1 MSTPIR
7 RQYLQAKQQHPGCL
21 LLFRLGDFYE
31 TFDEDARTISRELG
45 LTLTGRE
52 LGKGQRYPMA
62 GIPYHALDGYLAK
75 LIRRGFRVAI
85 CEQMS
90 DPATSK
96 GLVDREVVRVVTPGT
111 VLEPNLLEQK
121 ANNYL
126 VALAPA
132 GDRWGL
138 AYIDLSTSEF
148 ATAEL
153 SPQDAAL
160 ELERL
165 RPAEVLLPEGASPPG
180 ATGGAPV
187 TKRDARTFDEEECRA
202 LLLRHLGAT
211 SLEAYGCEGM
221 AGAVRAAGAI
231 LAYVAETQKAALPNL
246 NRLSTVSPQ
255 SYMALDSQTRRNLE
269 LFQGGRNGGTEH
281 SLYAVL
287 DLTRTP
293 MGGRLMRRWLGQP
306 LRELAPL
313 LKRQEAVAWLHAH
326 AIQRT
331 RVLEMLHTVGDI
343 ERLAV
348 RVRAGAASPRDMAAL
363 RRSLETAPP
372 VRQALESAPAWLVER
387 LDACPDAVELI
398 AYAIVEDPPALL
410 SDGGVIRQEFSPELD
425 QVRSASRNARD
436 YIASLEKTERE
447 HTGIKSLKVGY
458 NRVFGYYIEVTTPH
472 LALVPATYIR
482 KQTLSGAER
491 YYTPELKEYESL
503 VLNAQERIAE
513 MEAALF
519 RQVCAQV
526 AAMADRILDTA
537 DALAHADALSALAE
551 AAARYNYVRPT
562 LTDGDTLD
570 IKAGRH
576 PIVERFLSGGEF
588 VPNDTLLSCKDAQVV
603 VLTGPNMAGK
613 STFLRQAALIVLMAQ
628 MGGFVPAQA
637 ATVGL
642 VDRIFTRVGLQDDLA
657 TGQSTFMVEMIET
670 AHILHNATSR
680 SLLILDE
687 IGRGTSTYDGMAI
700 ARAVIEYIHN
710 HPRLGARTLFA
721 THYHELVEMARYLPR
736 VRNYNVAVAE
746 EGGDVVFLH
755 RIAPGGADKSYGIH
769 VAQLAGLPRPVVHR
783 AREVLAELES
793 ADGRA
798 QSDWR
803 RGRSAPRADPSTEGE
818 QMPLFGKTPPWLEEL
833 LALDV
838 NGLTPLEALTR
849 LYELQRKAKGEGG
862 QAAH

>member
-62 GIPYHALDGYLAK
+62 GIPYHALDGYLSK

-132 GDRWGL
+132 GEGWGL

-148 ATAEL
+148 GTAEL

-187 TKRDARTFDEEECRA
+187 TKRDARSFDEEECRA

-221 AGAVRAAGAI
+221 PGAVRAAGAI

-255 SYMALDSQTRRNLE
+255 SYMAIDSQTRRNLE

-281 SLYAVL
+281 SLYTVL

-363 RRSLETAPP
+363 RRGLETAPTL
-372 VRQALESAPAWLVER
+372 RRTLEGAPALLVGR

-398 AYAIVEDPPALL
+398 ARAIVEDPPAAL
-410 SDGGVIRQEFSPELD
+410 SDGDVIRQGFSPELD
-425 QVRSASRNARD
+425 QVRSASRNARA
-436 YIASLEKTERE
+436 YIASLEKAERE
-447 HTGIKSLKVGY
+447 RTGIKSLKVGY

-472 LALVPATYIR
+472 LALVPADYIR

-491 YYTPELKEYESL
+491 FYTPELKEYESL
-503 VLNAQERIAE
+503 VLNAQERITE
-513 MEAALF
+513 MEGALF

-526 AAMADRILDTA
+526 AALADRVLSTA
-537 DALAHADALSALAE
+537 DAFAHADALSALAE

-562 LTDGDTLD
+562 LTDDDALE
-570 IKAGRH
+570 IRAGRH

-588 VPNDTLLSCKDAQVV
+588 VPNDTLLSRRDAQII

-613 STFLRQAALIVLMAQ
+613 STYLRQAALIALMAQ
-628 MGGFVPAQA
+628 IGSFVPAEA
-637 ATVGL
+637 ATIGL

-746 EGGDVVFLH
+746 EGGNVVFLH

-798 QSDWR
+798 PSGWR
-803 RGRSAPRADPSTEGE
+803 RGRPAPRASPSAE
-818 QMPLFGKTPPWLEEL
+818 QMPLFGKTPPWLKEL

-838 NGLTPLEALTR
+838 NGLTPLEALTM
-849 LYELQRKAKGEGG
+849 LYELQRKAKGEAG
-862 QAAH
+862 

>member
-31 TFDEDARTISRELG
+31 AFDDDAHTVSRELG

-126 VALAPA
+126 VALAPTA
-132 GDRWGL
+132 DGWGM
-138 AYIDLSTSEF
+138 AYIDLSTGEF
-148 ATAEL
+148 ATADL
-153 SPQDAAL
+153 SLQDATL

-165 RPAEVLLPEGASPPG
+165 RPAEVLLPEGATPPA
-180 ATGGAPV
+180 ATGGASV
-187 TKRDARTFDEEECRA
+187 TTRGARSFDEGECRT

-211 SLEAYGCEGM
+211 SLEACGCEGM
-221 AGAVRAAGAI
+221 PGAVRAAGAI
-231 LAYVAETQKAALPNL
+231 LAYVAETQKSALPNL

-255 SYMALDSQTRRNLE
+255 AYMALDSQTRRNLE
-269 LFQGGRNGGTEH
+269 LFQGGRNGSPEH

-293 MGGRLMRRWLGQP
+293 MGGRLLRRWLGQP

-313 LKRQEAVAWLHAH
+313 LERQEAVAWLHAH
-326 AIQRT
+326 AIPRA
-331 RVLEMLHTVGDI
+331 RAIEMLRSVGDI

-348 RVRAGAASPRDMAAL
+348 RVRAGAASPRDVAAL
-363 RRSLETAPP
+363 RRGLETAPTL
-372 VRQALESAPAWLVER
+372 RQALEGAPALLVGR

-398 AYAIVEDPPALL
+398 ARAIVEDPPAAL
-410 SDGGVIRQEFSPELD
+410 SDGGVIRQGFSPELD
-425 QVRSASRNARD
+425 QVRSASSNARD

-447 HTGIKSLKVGY
+447 RTGIKSLKVGY

-472 LALVPATYIR
+472 LALVPTDYIR

-491 YYTPELKEYESL
+491 FYTPELKEYESL

-519 RQVCAQV
+519 RQVCAHV
-526 AAMADRILDTA
+526 AALADRVLSTA
-537 DALAHADALSALAE
+537 DAFAHADALSALAE

-562 LTDGDTLD
+562 LADSGLLE

-576 PIVERFLSGGEF
+576 PVVERFLSGGEF
-588 VPNDTLLSCKDAQVV
+588 VPNDTLLSCNDAQIV

-613 STFLRQAALIVLMAQ
+613 STYLRQTALIALMAQ
-628 MGGFVPAQA
+628 MGSFVPADA
-637 ATVGL
+637 AIVGL

-721 THYHELVEMARYLPR
+721 THYHELVEMALYLPR
-736 VRNYNVAVAE
+736 VRNCNVAVAE
-746 EGGDVVFLH
+746 EGGTVVFLH

-798 QSDWR
+798 PSGPQ
-803 RGRSAPRADPSTEGE
+803 RGRRAPRADASPE
-818 QMPLFGKTPPWLEEL
+818 QMPLFGGTPPWLNEL

-849 LYELQRKAKGEGG
+849 LYELQRKAKGG
-862 QAAH
+862 QE